1 LMRCYRLITPG
12 LNLNES
18 ETLATAILA
27 QSAK

>member
-1 LMRCYRLITPG
+1 LIHRPITPG

>member
-1 LMRCYRLITPG
+1 LIRRPITPG